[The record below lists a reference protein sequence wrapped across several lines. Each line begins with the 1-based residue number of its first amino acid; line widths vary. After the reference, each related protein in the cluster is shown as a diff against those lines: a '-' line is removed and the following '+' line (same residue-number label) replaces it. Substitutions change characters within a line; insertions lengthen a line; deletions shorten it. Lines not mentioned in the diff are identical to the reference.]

1 MSAPIIGLTTY
12 RTPGQMTI
20 YDGELAVL
28 PAQYVEAVTRSG
40 GLALLLPPQEVSSEQ
55 AVEIIRRLDGLL
67 VTGGADINP
76 ARYGQE
82 THPETAEPE
91 DLRDN
96 FEDALLTAALE
107 NGVPVL
113 GVCRGAQM
121 INVHLGGTLH
131 QHLPEVVNHDRYR
144 VGDGVF
150 HAEEM
155 TLSEGSEL
163 HRLLGSH
170 AAGHVYHHQAI
181 DQVAPGLTV
190 TARGFDGT
198 IQGIERAGEP
208 WCLRRAVAP
217 RREPRGCS
225 RVPGP
230 HRGRFS
236 LNRRGVNHEAV
247 ANVALHDAIPRFVE
261 VVRR

>member
-40 GLALLLPPQEVSSEQ
+40 GIALLLPPQEVSSEQ
-55 AVEIIRRLDGLL
+55 AAEIIRRLDGLL

-208 WCLRRAVAP
+208 WCLAVQWHP
-217 RREPRGCS
+217 EENLEDVRVFRGLIEAAS
-225 RVPGP
+225 R
-230 HRGRFS
+230 
-236 LNRRGVNHEAV
+236 
-247 ANVALHDAIPRFVE
+247 
-261 VVRR
+261 